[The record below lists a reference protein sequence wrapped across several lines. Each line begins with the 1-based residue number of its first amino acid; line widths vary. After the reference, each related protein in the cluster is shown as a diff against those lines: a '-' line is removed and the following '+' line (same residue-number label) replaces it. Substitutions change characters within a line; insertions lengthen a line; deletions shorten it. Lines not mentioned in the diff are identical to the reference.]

1 MVVPSESSRGDWA
14 EIDQLLDMALERED
28 GEREG
33 AVRRAASNSRIAEEV
48 LALLTSAEASDGAAF
63 LESAAD
69 PAEAAPLLPAG
80 SRLGAWKIV
89 SSIGQ
94 GGMGEVYRAER
105 GDGLYEQQAALK
117 LMKPLPAEYWPLFD
131 DERRLL
137 ARLDHPGI
145 ARLLD
150 GGLAP
155 DGRPWMVMEYASGR
169 SIDAWAQQRK
179 SSPRNLVRQIID
191 VCAAIASAHTNLIVH
206 CDLKPSNILVDD
218 AGRSRVIDFG
228 VAQITGLERRGEMPL
243 SLDYAAPEL
252 LSGAQATTAS
262 DIYSLGAC
270 LYALIAGK
278 PPLHLSR
285 DPMPVAVRRAIQEV
299 PPPLSHQLSR
309 GARTGLVKDLDRI
322 LDRALAKRPDDRY
335 RSIVSFCEDLDRALA
350 GKAVG
355 VRRSERGY
363 VAARFLHQYRW
374 PAIAASALVVSLAA
388 GLGVSMWQTQEAR
401 AERQVALR
409 QQERLEAVQQYL
421 YFMLRDAADAGDGT
435 NSSAREI
442 LETAAQQVIDLF
454 AADPERGA
462 PIMHALAE
470 LYLYLGDYEAAGPLL
485 VRVADAEETEPV
497 VRASANYDLAQYYLR
512 TSNVDA
518 ADDRLALAHGFWNTD
533 PVMWR
538 RRLVDSRLVEARILR
553 DRGDIDAGIAL
564 LNAHL
569 AQRVALSGRDHR
581 ETGVYYNELGVLFNA
596 AGRRDE
602 AARAF
607 GEAWEVWEA
616 ISLGNSPDA
625 LNTLNN
631 LAAVEVLSGRYARA
645 EPLFRRAI
653 DIRRDLYGPSAATAA
668 LLNNYGKTLI
678 RLGRAEEALP
688 PLREAISMA
697 RDHAGVGSLHYASAV
712 AGLSEA
718 LFEVGDYAQALAIAS
733 DGHAQVQATLGRSHP
748 GTAIVGVALA
758 RAVGATS
765 PDQAAALLDNAEA
778 AFAPLGAGGQPQ
790 LEAIGAIRRQLGLR
804 PSA

>member
-117 LMKPLPAEYWPLFD
+117 LMKPLPVEYWPLFD

-179 SSPRNLVRQIID
+179 SSPRDLVRQIID

-374 PAIAASALVVSLAA
+374 PAIAASAL
-388 GLGVSMWQTQEAR
+388 
-401 AERQVALR
+401 
-409 QQERLEAVQQYL
+409 
-421 YFMLRDAADAGDGT
+421 
-435 NSSAREI
+435 SSASPPAWVFRCGK
-442 LETAAQQVIDLF
+442 
-454 AADPERGA
+454 PRRRA
-462 PIMHALAE
+462 PS
-470 LYLYLGDYEAAGPLL
+470 
-485 VRVADAEETEPV
+485 VRSPC
-497 VRASANYDLAQYYLR
+497 ASR
-512 TSNVDA
+512 S
-518 ADDRLALAHGFWNTD
+518 G
-533 PVMWR
+533 WR
-538 RRLVDSRLVEARILR
+538 RSSSTSTSCCATPPTQ
-553 DRGDIDAGIAL
+553 A
-564 LNAHL
+564 
-569 AQRVALSGRDHR
+569 
-581 ETGVYYNELGVLFNA
+581 TG
-596 AGRRDE
+596 
-602 AARAF
+602 
-607 GEAWEVWEA
+607 
-616 ISLGNSPDA
+616 P
-625 LNTLNN
+625 
-631 LAAVEVLSGRYARA
+631 
-645 EPLFRRAI
+645 
-653 DIRRDLYGPSAATAA
+653 TAA
-668 LLNNYGKTLI
+668 LERFSK
-678 RLGRAEEALP
+678 
-688 PLREAISMA
+688 
-697 RDHAGVGSLHYASAV
+697 
-712 AGLSEA
+712 
-718 LFEVGDYAQALAIAS
+718 
-733 DGHAQVQATLGRSHP
+733 
-748 GTAIVGVALA
+748 
-758 RAVGATS
+758 
-765 PDQAAALLDNAEA
+765 
-778 AFAPLGAGGQPQ
+778 
-790 LEAIGAIRRQLGLR
+790 R
-804 PSA
+804 PRNR